1 MLVLIRS
8 FLPPDTHCYLPYKLG
23 TIHTLGNN
31 YHSLGRVICKCV
43 MYNTPSN
50 FLYILSCFNYP
61 NYRLDASIS
70 IECIVSVFIFEI
82 VVWDEPR
89 LQIFLQ
95 SQMYYS
101 PTKTYVYQLRKFVDM
116 NVASKKKTPL
126 KVVSGPTFR
135 KRSSRATPINR
146 MAASV
151 ERIEDVGTSLGD
163 EIPLRLLLWNNR
175 NGRPSR
181 ITDERRVVPR

>member
-1 MLVLIRS
+1 
-8 FLPPDTHCYLPYKLG
+8 
-23 TIHTLGNN
+23 
-31 YHSLGRVICKCV
+31 
-43 MYNTPSN
+43 
-50 FLYILSCFNYP
+50 
-61 NYRLDASIS
+61 
-70 IECIVSVFIFEI
+70 
-82 VVWDEPR
+82 
-89 LQIFLQ
+89 
-95 SQMYYS
+95 MYYS

-163 EIPLRLLLWNNR
+163 EIPLRFFL
-175 NGRPSR
+175 
-181 ITDERRVVPR
+181 